1 MIKTLVGR
9 ASFSVALSVTV
20 SMSAL
25 AQQTDDAQSLSHEF
39 EQRLIEVTEAVR
51 IGDASILD
59 LMGPPDFLFTQIR
72 DGVVLEAPRA
82 TWLRFNTKLRSYD
95 YEHVRARQLNG
106 TTVVTSIYMEQM
118 DVPDTPAR
126 YIVTDMWVK
135 HGPVWVL
142 VSRSQAAL
150 GEFR

>member
-1 MIKTLVGR
+1 MKTLVGR
-9 ASFSVALSVTV
+9 ASFAVALSVAVT
-20 SMSAL
+20 MSAL
-25 AQQTDDAQSLSHEF
+25 AQQTGDAQSLSYEF

-51 IGDASILD
+51 TGDASVLD
-59 LMGPPDFLFTQIR
+59 LMVPRDFLFTRSR
-72 DGVVLEAPRA
+72 DGFVFEAPRR

-126 YIVTDMWVK
+126 YLVTDVWVRD
-135 HGPVWVL
+135 GPVWVL